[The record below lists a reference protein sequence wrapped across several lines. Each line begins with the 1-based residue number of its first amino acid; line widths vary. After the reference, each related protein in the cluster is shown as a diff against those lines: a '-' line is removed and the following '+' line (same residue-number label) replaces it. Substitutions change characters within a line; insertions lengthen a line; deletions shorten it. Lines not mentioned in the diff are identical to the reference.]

1 VAVLVFGLV
10 PALQGSRVDVN
21 RTLKDGGR
29 SATGRGGV
37 RRLTTAFLVAELAL
51 TIVLVANIVTAFRNN
66 APPLPSDARIN
77 SRELLVASVTL
88 PSDKYPT
95 PQQRAAFYLELD
107 ERLRDDAKI
116 TAAAIASVPP
126 GPGAT
131 EQQLEVEGQTLGAGD
146 KPPAVWSIAA
156 TPGYFD
162 ALTVPVIRGRALVAD
177 DGQPGRAHAVVNE
190 RFVELFMPG
199 REPIG
204 QRIRINAPTSSTP
217 PAEWLTIVGVSQ
229 TIRQESRS
237 SPDPIVYVPFATIAP
252 SNATVLVR
260 SSADTATLTAG
271 LRGRVMEVDANV
283 PLYRVRT
290 MKRAL
295 EDADWNRRLS
305 AKLITILTL
314 ITLAFSV
321 VGLYA
326 VTTHAVSQRT
336 QEIGIRM
343 ALGARPAEV
352 RWLILKRAAFQVAL
366 GLAAGIGATAAWD
379 GVFFSGTV
387 ELRFA
392 QVDTFVSLAVV
403 LTLVTVI
410 ACIVP
415 VRRATRLDPVAA
427 LRQD

>member
-1 VAVLVFGLV
+1 
-10 PALQGSRVDVN
+10 
-21 RTLKDGGR
+21 
-29 SATGRGGV
+29 
-37 RRLTTAFLVAELAL
+37 
-51 TIVLVANIVTAFRNN
+51 
-66 APPLPSDARIN
+66 
-77 SRELLVASVTL
+77 
-88 PSDKYPT
+88 
-95 PQQRAAFYLELD
+95 
-107 ERLRDDAKI
+107 
-116 TAAAIASVPP
+116 
-126 GPGAT
+126 
-131 EQQLEVEGQTLGAGD
+131 
-146 KPPAVWSIAA
+146 
-156 TPGYFD
+156 
-162 ALTVPVIRGRALVAD
+162 
-177 DGQPGRAHAVVNE
+177 
-190 RFVELFMPG
+190 M
-199 REPIG
+199 
-204 QRIRINAPTSSTP
+204 
-217 PAEWLTIVGVSQ
+217 
-229 TIRQESRS
+229 
-237 SPDPIVYVPFATIAP
+237 
-252 SNATVLVR
+252 
-260 SSADTATLTAG
+260 ATLTAG
-271 LRGRVMEVDANV
+271 LRGRVMEVDPNV

-305 AKLITILTL
+305 AKLITALTL

-326 VTTHAVSQRT
+326 VTAHGVSQRT

-366 GLAAGIGATAAWD
+366 GLAAGIAATAAWD